1 MSKRNLFLIGVEPV
15 LTVSQKARFSV
26 WRMRST
32 RYVDAMVNKNV
43 ALHMTRS
50 LCKFRYSV
58 LNSRNLA
65 MDVNFGSVKHRRIMK
80 KLRKWKKRRKSKI
93 EKICFGGIQSKEL
106 YTKFQF
112 KILKLEKNLRRG
124 VCLLEERR
132 VWNTSFCFWNRFHS
146 GYKKVCWCSG
156 WTNPWPNH
164 SP

>member
-43 ALHMTRS
+43 ALYMTNHYV
-50 LCKFRYSV
+50 KFRYSV
-58 LNSRNLA
+58 LNSRKLVK
-65 MDVNFGSVKHRRIMK
+65 DVELGSVKLRSFRK
-80 KLRKWKKRRKSKI
+80 KIKKWKKRRKSKI
-93 EKICFGGIQSKEL
+93 EKICFGGIRSKEL
-106 YTKFQF
+106 YRKFQF
-112 KILKLEKNLRRG
+112 KILKTGEKFDRG
-124 VCLLEERR
+124 VCLLAERR
-132 VWNTSFCFWNRFHS
+132 VNTSFSLCNRFHS